1 MGVIIFAKRPRYQL
15 DDKAA
20 ARRSHILRSMT
31 VSERRAF
38 LPNFCAIRMVF
49 AVVVSAELLAIVLT
63 LGAFPSPD
71 AFWSELSLRSLYIQ
85 WVALSVSALYCG
97 LRIPLGRLSHALAGS
112 IAWLLVLLVTAAVF
126 FVAEAIGLRT
136 AAGDLPALLHHLA
149 IAGIVGAVLLR
160 YLYEQHRERQREL
173 AESQARLQ
181 ALQARI
187 RPHFLFN
194 SMNTIASLTR
204 VDPDLAEQVVEDL
217 SDLFRATLS
226 DASDMSTLEREF
238 ELARGYLRI
247 EAQRL
252 GERLRVEWDVDGL
265 PLAARLPALLLQP
278 LLENAVYHGV
288 EPATEGGVVTI
299 SGRFRNG
306 VVSLAVRN
314 TLPQDPHGALR
325 RGNRMAQQ
333 NVRERLDA
341 AFAEQAGMVVG
352 QVDGRY
358 QVRVHFPVTGL

>member
-1 MGVIIFAKRPRYQL
+1 
-15 DDKAA
+15 
-20 ARRSHILRSMT
+20 MT
-31 VSERRAF
+31 DNRRRAF
-38 LPNFCAIRMVF
+38 LPNFCAIPMVF

-63 LGAFPSPD
+63 LGAFP
-71 AFWSELSLRSLYIQ
+71 AAEQFWSELSLRSLYIQ

-97 LRIPLGRLSHALAGS
+97 LRRPLGRLSHAVAGS
-112 IAWLLVLLVTAAVF
+112 IAWVLILLVTSAVYFAA
-126 FVAEAIGLRT
+126 ETLGMRPGSST
-136 AAGDLPALLHHLA
+136 MPALLHHLA

-204 VDPDLAEQVVEDL
+204 VDAELAEQVVEDL

-226 DASDMSTLEREF
+226 DAKTLSTLEREF

-247 EAQRL
+247 EQQRL
-252 GERLRVEWDVDGL
+252 GDRLQVDWDVDGV
-265 PLAARLPALLLQP
+265 PGDARLPALLLQP
-278 LLENAVYHGV
+278 LLENAVYHGI
-288 EPATEGGVVTI
+288 EPATAGGQIEI

-306 VVSLAVRN
+306 VANLAVRN
-314 TLPQDPHGALR
+314 TLPETAPLVRR
-325 RGNRMAQQ
+325 RGNQMAQD
-333 NVRERLDA
+333 NVRERLEATFGDG
-341 AFAEQAGMVVG
+341 AGMVVG
-352 QVDGRY
+352 QVDGCY
-358 QVRVHFPVTGL
+358 QVRIHFPVRQGPPDPS

>member
-1 MGVIIFAKRPRYQL
+1 MNQ
-15 DDKAA
+15 
-20 ARRSHILRSMT
+20 
-31 VSERRAF
+31 SERRAF

-63 LGAFPSPD
+63 LGAFPPVGQ
-71 AFWSELSLRSLYIQ
+71 FWAELSLRSLYIQ

-97 LRIPLGRLSHALAGS
+97 LRGPLGRLSHGLAGS
-112 IAWLLVLLVTAAVF
+112 FAWTLILLVTAAVF
-126 FVAEAIGLRT
+126 FAAEALGLRS
-136 AAGDLPALLHHLA
+136 AAAVLPALLHHLA
-149 IAGIVGAVLLR
+149 IAGIVGAMLLR

-226 DASDMSTLEREF
+226 DAAELSTLEREF

-247 EAQRL
+247 ESQRL
-252 GERLRVEWDVDGL
+252 GERLGVHWDIEGVPDD
-265 PLAARLPALLLQP
+265 ARLPALLLQP
-278 LLENAVYHGV
+278 LLENAVYHGI
-288 EPATEGGVVTI
+288 EPATAGGEVTI
-299 SGRFRNG
+299 SGRCRDG
-306 VVSLAVRN
+306 VISLAVRN
-314 TLPQDPHGALR
+314 TLPEDAQRSHR
-325 RGNRMAQQ
+325 SGNQMAQQ

-341 AFAEQAGMVVG
+341 AFAERAGMVVG
-352 QVDGRY
+352 QVEGCY
-358 QVRVHFPVTGL
+358 QVRLHFPVIDR